1 MILEFEISVPNPNP
15 TFEIGLP
22 VNIVPGEGG
31 SCPIIT
37 EIDGGNSGSDAQF
50 TPING
55 NLDGG
60 GA

>member
-1 MILEFEISVPNPNP
+1 MILQFEIAIPNPAP
-15 TFEIGLP
+15 TFTIGLP
-22 VNIVPGEGG
+22 VNIVPGTGT
-31 SCPIIT
+31 CPTIT

-50 TPING
+50 VSING